1 MTQPLLKVD
10 MHLHT
15 MWSGD
20 ATTTPDE
27 LAAAVSA
34 AGLDVVCI
42 TDHSTVNGA
51 VALRDSGALP
61 CRVIVGQESRTW
73 AGELIG
79 LFLQERVPPGLKPWE
94 FVSAVRDQGGIVY
107 VPHPFDPMRACMR
120 SDVLTELAEGGGL
133 DCVEGLNAKTSLA
146 SLNAQAVSFASS
158 YGLAVGAGSDAHV
171 PAAVGAAFVEVP
183 EFDFDSAAS
192 FLESLRRGRVVGGH
206 YDPPRQWSARIVPST
221 KAT

>member
-1 MTQPLLKVD
+1 

-20 ATTTPDE
+20 ATTPPDE
-27 LAAAVSA
+27 LAAAGSA

-51 VALRDSGALP
+51 LALRESGVLG
-61 CRVIVGQESRTW
+61 CDVIVGQESRTW

-79 LFLQERVPPGLKPWE
+79 LFLSSRIPPGLKPWE
-94 FVSAVRDQGGIVY
+94 FVEAVRAQGGIVY
-107 VPHPFDPMRACMR
+107 VPHPFDPMRHCMR
-120 SDVLTELAEGGGL
+120 ADVLEELCAAGGV

-146 SLNAQAVSFASS
+146 SLNQRACELAASH
-158 YGLAVGAGSDAHV
+158 GLPVGAGSDAHV
-171 PAAVGAAFVEVP
+171 PAAVGAAYVDMP
-183 EFDFDSAAS
+183 AFDLADPQS
-192 FLESLRRGRVVGGH
+192 FLAALSQGTLCGGH
-206 YDPPRQWSARIVPST
+206 CDPPRQWTPRIVPST

>member
-1 MTQPLLKVD
+1 
-10 MHLHT
+10 

-27 LAAAVSA
+27 LAEAVVA
-34 AGLDVVCI
+34 AGLDVVCV

-51 VALRDSGALP
+51 FALVDAGFP
-61 CRVIVGQESRTW
+61 CRVVVGQESRTW

-79 LFLQERVPPGLKPWE
+79 LFLVERIPPGLKPWE
-94 FVSAVRDQGGIVY
+94 FVAAVRAQGGVVY

-120 SDVLTELAEGGGL
+120 ADVLAELAAGGGI
-133 DCVEGLNAKTSLA
+133 DCVEGLNAKTSLD
-146 SLNAQAVSFASS
+146 SLNASAVAFACE

-171 PAAVGAAFVEVP
+171 ADAVGAAYVEMP
-183 EFDFDSAAS
+183 EFDTAAS
-192 FLESLRRGRVVGGH
+192 FLDSLRSGRVVGGH
-206 YDPPRQWSARIVPST
+206 YDPPRQWSPRIVPST